1 MDTLNIGTMTGRGRE
16 LADMMERKNVD
27 ILCLQETKWKGS
39 KARNIGGGCK
49 IFYNGAD
56 GRKNGI
62 GIVLREELAE
72 SVLEVKRVSDRLMAM
87 KLEVNGS
94 ILNIVSAYAPQ
105 VNYSVEEK
113 NNFWEDL
120 DGLIESISKEERI
133 VLGAD
138 LNGHVGEGN
147 IGVEEIMGRYGAGTR
162 NKEGSMVVDFGKRMD
177 LAIVNTYFKKKDEHR
192 VTYKSGGK
200 STQVDYVMCRRRNL
214 KEMCDCKVILNECV
228 AKQHRMVVCKMIL
241 MVKKKKA
248 EKVKPKIRW
257 WKLKETSCQEAF
269 RQEVTRILGGKDGL
283 PDEWDKTAEMLRKTA
298 ETVLGVTFGK
308 RKGDRET
315 WWWNEE
321 VQKSIKEKKEAKKA
335 WDKTRNENTKKIYKE
350 KKSKTKKAVAMAKG
364 RAYDN
369 LYTRLETKE
378 GEKELYR
385 LARQRDRAGKNVQ
398 HVRVIKDENSNVM
411 VNSEAVLKI
420 WKEYFEKLMNEEN
433 NRDPRTEEIEVVNE
447 EVNCVSREKV
457 KNALRRMKKG
467 KAVGPDELPVEVWK
481 CMGEMGIKF
490 LTRLFNRL
498 LMGERMPEEWRRSM
512 LIPIYKNKGDAQC
525 CGNYRE
531 IKLMSHT
538 MKVWERIIEARLRDR
553 VEISKQQ
560 YGFMPGKGTTDAMF
574 L

>member
-1 MDTLNIGTMTGRGRE
+1 M
-16 LADMMERKNVD
+16 
-27 ILCLQETKWKGS
+27 
-39 KARNIGGGCK
+39 
-49 IFYNGAD
+49 
-56 GRKNGI
+56 
-62 GIVLREELAE
+62 LREELAE

-87 KLEVNGS
+87 KLEVNMS

-105 VNYSVEEK
+105 VNNSMEEK
-113 NNFWEDL
+113 NDFWEDL

-138 LNGHVGEGN
+138 LNGHVGKGN
-147 IGVEEIMGRYGAGTR
+147 IGDEEIMGRYGAGTR

-228 AKQHRMVVCKMIL
+228 AKQHRMVVCKMAL

-321 VQKSIKEKKEAKKA
+321 VQKSIKEKKSKA
-335 WDKTRNENTKKIYKE
+335 
-350 KKSKTKKAVAMAKG
+350 KKAVAMAKG

-369 LYTRLETKE
+369 LYARLKTKE

-385 LARQRDRAGKNVQ
+385 LARQRNRAGKDVQ
-398 HVRVIKDENSNVM
+398 HVRVIKDKNGNVM
-411 VNSEAVLKI
+411 VNSEAVLKR

-433 NRDPRTEEIEVVNE
+433 NRDPRTEEAEVVNE
-447 EVNCVSREKV
+447 EVNCVSTEEV

-467 KAVGPDELPVEVWK
+467 KAVW
-481 CMGEMGIKF
+481 
-490 LTRLFNRL
+490 
-498 LMGERMPEEWRRSM
+498 
-512 LIPIYKNKGDAQC
+512 
-525 CGNYRE
+525 
-531 IKLMSHT
+531 
-538 MKVWERIIEARLRDR
+538 AR
-553 VEISKQQ
+553 
-560 YGFMPGKGTTDAMF
+560 
-574 L
+574 